1 MPCPLYD
8 APLVHY
14 LEFRNAQ
21 AMRRA
26 NSATRGDIAM
36 PYAEGRTFNDAD
48 SHIMET
54 QDWLISYADP
64 DLRAKLRPLAIGSGG
79 KMVEKAIAHAAD
91 RHNDPAAVAD
101 AEANL
106 MLRKGWEALGAF
118 DPDER
123 RHALDL
129 LGFNRQLVFTTFAI
143 THFWGEFDQVRAT
156 PEVLY
161 GGTRAHNRAIADFCR
176 RDKRLLGVGF
186 VPLDIPEQAE
196 REIDEAI
203 KLGCAAIHIPSL
215 PPGKK
220 SPTHPDFNGVWA
232 RLQDADLPFMLHVGG
247 GGRAIPRAFHSND
260 RPVTDFLGGGEN
272 IRSKDFMAIHL
283 MPEIFLSTM
292 VLDGIFEQFPRL
304 RGGCIEQGAMWIV
317 PWLRRLDISQET
329 FVRTEPQLRLPMK
342 ASDYVRRNLRF
353 TPYPHEP
360 VGWIVEQAG
369 EELCMFSSDYP
380 HIEGGRN
387 PLKRFAQ
394 STPNLSAVAK
404 DKFYAANFATMMGS
418 HGA

>member
-1 MPCPLYD
+1 
-8 APLVHY
+8 
-14 LEFRNAQ
+14 
-21 AMRRA
+21 
-26 NSATRGDIAM
+26 M

-54 QDWLISYADP
+54 RDWLISYADA
-64 DLRAKLRPLAIGSGG
+64 DLRPKLRPLAIGSGG

-196 REIDEAI
+196 REIDEAV

-232 RLQDADLPFMLHVGG
+232 RLQDADVPFMLHVGG
-247 GGRAIPRAFHSND
+247 GGRAIPRAFHHND

-272 IRSKDFMAIHL
+272 IRSKDFMAIHV

-317 PWLRRLDISQET
+317 PWLRRLDIAQET
-329 FVRTEPQLRLPMK
+329 FVRTEPQLRLPLK

-369 EELCMFSSDYP
+369 DELCMFSSDYP

-394 STPNLSAVAK
+394 STPHLSDAAK
-404 DKFYAANFATMMGS
+404 EKFYATNFATMMGS

>member
-1 MPCPLYD
+1 
-8 APLVHY
+8 
-14 LEFRNAQ
+14 
-21 AMRRA
+21 
-26 NSATRGDIAM
+26 M

-64 DLRAKLRPLAIGSGG
+64 DVRAKLRPLAIGSGG

-91 RHNDPAAVAD
+91 RHNDPNAAAD

-129 LGFNRQLVFTTFAI
+129 LGFRRQLVFTTFAI
-143 THFWGEFDQVRAT
+143 THFWGEFEQVRAT

-176 RDKRLLGVGF
+176 GDKRLLGVGF
-186 VPLDIPEQAE
+186 VPLDIPELAE

-203 KLGCAAIHIPSL
+203 KLGCDAIHIPSL

-232 RLQDADLPFMLHVGG
+232 RLQDADVPFMLHVGG
-247 GGRAIPRAFHSND
+247 GGRAIPRAFHNND

-272 IRSKDFMAIHL
+272 IRSKDFMAIHM

-304 RGGCIEQGAMWIV
+304 RGGCIEQGALWIV

-329 FVRTEPQLRLPMK
+329 FVRTEPQLRLPLK

-369 EELCMFSSDYP
+369 EDLCMFSSDYP

-394 STPNLSAVAK
+394 STPNLSDAAK
-404 DKFYAANFATMMGS
+404 ERFYAANFSEMMGS
-418 HGA
+418 RGA

>member
-1 MPCPLYD
+1 VQVSEPKI
-8 APLVHY
+8 
-14 LEFRNAQ
+14 
-21 AMRRA
+21 RRS
-26 NSATRGDIAM
+26 NSTNYAGVIAM
-36 PYAEGRTFNDAD
+36 PYAEGRIFNDAD

-64 DLRAKLRPLAIGSGG
+64 ELRAKLHPLAIGSGG
-79 KMVEKAIAHAAD
+79 RLVEKAIAHAAD
-91 RHNDPAAVAD
+91 RRANSAALAD

-123 RHALDL
+123 RRALDL
-129 LGFNRQLVFTTFAI
+129 LGFNSQLVFTTFAI
-143 THFWGEFDQVRAT
+143 THFWGEFDQVRST

-176 RDKRLLGVGF
+176 GDKRLLAVGF
-186 VPLDIPEQAE
+186 VPLDIPELAE
-196 REIDEAI
+196 KEIDEAI
-203 KLGCAAIHIPSL
+203 RLGCAAIHIPSL
-215 PPGKK
+215 PPGRK

-232 RLQDADLPFMLHVGG
+232 RLQDADVPFVLHIGG
-247 GGRAIPRAFHSND
+247 GGRPVPRAFHDNA

-272 IRSKDFMAIHL
+272 IRSKDFMAIHM

-304 RGGCIEQGAMWIV
+304 RGGSIEQGAMWIV

-329 FVRTEPQLRLPMK
+329 FVASEKYLQLPMK

-353 TPYPHEP
+353 TPYPHEH
-360 VGWIVEQAG
+360 VGWIIEQAG

-380 HIEGGRN
+380 HVEGGRN
-387 PLKRFAQ
+387 PLKRFAL
-394 STPNLSAVAK
+394 STPNLSEAAK
-404 DKFYAANFATMMGS
+404 ERFYASNFADLMGS
-418 HGA
+418 RAA

>member
-1 MPCPLYD
+1 
-8 APLVHY
+8 
-14 LEFRNAQ
+14 
-21 AMRRA
+21 
-26 NSATRGDIAM
+26 M

-64 DLRAKLRPLAIGSGG
+64 DVRAKLRPLAIGSGG
-79 KMVEKAIAHAAD
+79 KMVEKAIAHATD
-91 RHNDPAAVAD
+91 RHNDPNAVAD

-129 LGFNRQLVFTTFAI
+129 LGFRRQLVFTTFAI
-143 THFWGEFDQVRAT
+143 THFWGEFEQVRAT
-156 PEVLY
+156 PEILY

-176 RDKRLLGVGF
+176 GDKRLLGVGF
-186 VPLDIPEQAE
+186 VPLDIPELAE

-203 KLGCAAIHIPSL
+203 KLGCDAIHIPSL

-232 RLQDADLPFMLHVGG
+232 RLQDADVPFMLHVGG
-247 GGRAIPRAFHSND
+247 GGRAIPKAFHNND

-272 IRSKDFMAIHL
+272 IRSKDFMAIHM

-369 EELCMFSSDYP
+369 QELCMFSSDYP

-394 STPNLSAVAK
+394 STPNLSDAAK
-404 DKFYAANFATMMGS
+404 ERFYATNFSEMMGS
-418 HGA
+418 RGA

>member
-1 MPCPLYD
+1 
-8 APLVHY
+8 
-14 LEFRNAQ
+14 
-21 AMRRA
+21 
-26 NSATRGDIAM
+26 M

-123 RHALDL
+123 RQALDL

-176 RDKRLLGVGF
+176 GDKRLLGVGF

-215 PPGKK
+215 PPGQK

-247 GGRAIPRAFHSND
+247 GGRAIPKAFHHND

-329 FVRTEPQLRLPMK
+329 FVRTEPQLRLPLK
-342 ASDYVRRNLRF
+342 ASEYVRRNLRF

-394 STPNLSAVAK
+394 STPNLSAAAR
-404 DKFYAANFATMMGS
+404 DKFYAGNFATMMGS

>member
-1 MPCPLYD
+1 
-8 APLVHY
+8 
-14 LEFRNAQ
+14 
-21 AMRRA
+21 
-26 NSATRGDIAM
+26 M
-36 PYAEGRTFNDAD
+36 PYAEGRIFNDAD

-64 DLRAKLRPLAIGSGG
+64 DVREKLHPLAIGSGG
-79 KMVEKAIAHAAD
+79 RMVGKAIAHAAN
-91 RHNDPAAVAD
+91 RHADPTALAD

-123 RHALDL
+123 RRALDL
-129 LGFNRQLVFTTFAI
+129 LGFNSQLVFTTFAI
-143 THFWGEFDQVRAT
+143 THFWGEFDQVRST

-176 RDKRLLGVGF
+176 GDKRLLAVGF
-186 VPLDIPEQAE
+186 VPLDIPELAE
-196 REIDEAI
+196 KEIDEAI
-203 KLGCAAIHIPSL
+203 RLGCAAIHIPSL
-215 PPGKK
+215 PPAHK

-232 RLQDADLPFMLHVGG
+232 RLQDADVPFVLHVGG
-247 GGRAIPRAFHSND
+247 GGRPIRRAFHNNG

-272 IRSKDFMAIHL
+272 IRSKDFMAIHM

-292 VLDGIFEQFPRL
+292 VLDGLFEQFPRL
-304 RGGCIEQGAMWIV
+304 RGGSIEQGAMWIV
-317 PWLRRLDISQET
+317 PWLRRLDIAQES
-329 FVRTEPQLRLPMK
+329 FVASEKYLRHPMK

-353 TPYPHEP
+353 TPYPHEQ
-360 VGWIVEQAG
+360 VGWIVEQTG

-387 PLKRFAQ
+387 PLKRFALT
-394 STPNLSAVAK
+394 TPNLSEAAK
-404 DKFYAANFATMMGS
+404 ERFYATNFADLI
-418 HGA
+418 GARAA

>member
-1 MPCPLYD
+1 
-8 APLVHY
+8 
-14 LEFRNAQ
+14 
-21 AMRRA
+21 
-26 NSATRGDIAM
+26 M
-36 PYAEGRTFNDAD
+36 PYAQGRIFNDAD

-64 DLRAKLRPLAIGSGG
+64 DVRAKLHPLAIGSGG
-79 KMVEKAIAHAAD
+79 RMVEKATAHAAD
-91 RHNDPAAVAD
+91 RRADSTALAD

-106 MLRKGWEALGAF
+106 MLRKGWGALGAF

-123 RHALDL
+123 RRALDL
-129 LGFNRQLVFTTFAI
+129 LGFNSQLVFTTFAI
-143 THFWGEFDQVRAT
+143 THFWGEFDQVRST

-176 RDKRLLGVGF
+176 GDKRLLAVGF
-186 VPLDIPEQAE
+186 VPLDIPELAE
-196 REIDEAI
+196 KEIDEAI
-203 KLGCAAIHIPSL
+203 RLGCAAIHIPSL
-215 PPGKK
+215 PPARK

-232 RLQDADLPFMLHVGG
+232 RLQDADVPFVLHVGG
-247 GGRAIPRAFHSND
+247 GGRPIPRAFHDNA

-272 IRSKDFMAIHL
+272 IRSKDFMAIHM

-304 RGGCIEQGAMWIV
+304 RGGSIEQGAMWIV
-317 PWLRRLDISQET
+317 PWLRRLDIAQET
-329 FVRTEPQLRLPMK
+329 FVASEKYLRLPMK

-353 TPYPHEP
+353 TPYPHEH
-360 VGWIVEQAG
+360 VGWIIEQAG

-387 PLKRFAQ
+387 PLKRFAL
-394 STPNLSAVAK
+394 STPNLSESAK
-404 DKFYAANFATMMGS
+404 ERFYASNFADLI
-418 HGA
+418 GARVAA

>member
-1 MPCPLYD
+1 
-8 APLVHY
+8 
-14 LEFRNAQ
+14 
-21 AMRRA
+21 
-26 NSATRGDIAM
+26 M
-36 PYAEGRTFNDAD
+36 PYAEGRIFNDAD

-64 DLRAKLRPLAIGSGG
+64 ELRAKLHPLAIGSGG
-79 KMVEKAIAHAAD
+79 RLVEKAIAHAAD
-91 RHNDPAAVAD
+91 RRANSAALAD

-143 THFWGEFDQVRAT
+143 THFWGEFDQVRST

-176 RDKRLLGVGF
+176 GDKRLLAVGF
-186 VPLDIPEQAE
+186 VPLDIPELAE
-196 REIDEAI
+196 KEIDEAI
-203 KLGCAAIHIPSL
+203 ALGCAAIHIPSL
-215 PPGKK
+215 PPGRK

-232 RLQDADLPFMLHVGG
+232 RLQDADVPFVLHIGG
-247 GGRAIPRAFHSND
+247 GGRPVPRAFHDNA

-272 IRSKDFMAIHL
+272 IRSKDFMAIHM

-304 RGGCIEQGAMWIV
+304 RGGSIEQGAMWIV

-329 FVRTEPQLRLPMK
+329 FVASEKYLRLPMK

-353 TPYPHEP
+353 TPYPHEH
-360 VGWIVEQAG
+360 VGWIIEQAG
-369 EELCMFSSDYP
+369 EELCMFSSDHP
-380 HIEGGRN
+380 HVEGGRN
-387 PLKRFAQ
+387 PLKRFAL
-394 STPNLSAVAK
+394 STPNLSEAAK
-404 DKFYAANFATMMGS
+404 ERFYASNFADLMG
-418 HGA
+418 ARAA